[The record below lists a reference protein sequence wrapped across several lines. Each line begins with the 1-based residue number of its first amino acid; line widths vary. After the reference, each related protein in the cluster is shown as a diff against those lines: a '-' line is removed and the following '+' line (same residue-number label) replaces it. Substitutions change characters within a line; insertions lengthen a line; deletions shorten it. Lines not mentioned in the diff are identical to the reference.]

1 VSAADGAD
9 IVFLLGLSGAGK
21 TTLASWL
28 AEDLGLLHHEIDR
41 PDEDGIDREGFRPEW
56 DAFLGNGEPADLA
69 RVIRGRA
76 AAARRHG
83 TVLSFSSELV
93 LDVAAIHAAEA
104 AGIRSFVLHG
114 TREECLA
121 AFLERE
127 RATGRGLTR
136 DYWAR
141 YNDDSYIQYGRA
153 EFAPYRLGTFAG
165 GRRRTRS
172 DLVAEVRNR
181 LAG

>member
-1 VSAADGAD
+1 MRAVDRAA

-28 AEDLGLLHHEIDR
+28 AEDLGMLHLEVDQ
-41 PDEDGIDREGFRPEW
+41 PDEDGIDLEGLRPEW
-56 DAFLGNGEPADLA
+56 NEFAGGGQPAGLA

-76 AAARRHG
+76 AGARRRG
-83 TVLSFSSELV
+83 AVLSFSSELV
-93 LDVAAIHAAEA
+93 LDVAAIAAAEA
-104 AGIRSFVLHG
+104 AGIRTFVLHG

-127 RATGRGLTR
+127 RATGRGFTR

-141 YNDDSYIQYGRA
+141 YNDASCIQYGRA
-153 EFAPYRLGTFAG
+153 EFAPYRLGAFVG
-165 GRRRTRS
+165 GRRRPHA
-172 DLVAEVRNR
+172 DLVAEVRTR
-181 LAG
+181 LEG